1 VGAHRQPQFET
12 HRERQGARSMNT
24 LLNVL
29 KVIENRDT
37 LIDFL
42 TIVKL
47 VATIIDRHK
56 QGDSN
61 ADDTAK

>member
-1 VGAHRQPQFET
+1 
-12 HRERQGARSMNT
+12 MNT